1 MRIEEGGRSSTNQLV
16 VLSPAIHNNE
26 TRIKNANSEKV
37 NELVSTLTVV
47 LLEGASSKYKNN
59 IIGILPIVSVLNV
72 TNSLGKVFQFA

>member
-1 MRIEEGGRSSTNQLV
+1 MRIDEGGRSSTNQLV

-59 IIGILPIVSVLNV
+59 IIEILPIVSVLNV

>member
-1 MRIEEGGRSSTNQLV
+1 MRIDEGGRSSTNQLV

-47 LLEGASSKYKNN
+47 LLEGASSKYENN